1 MIYYRYKMRFYWS
14 LPLLSDALLY
24 PPIAGTYHASV
35 RWKKLTHLHPGHRD
49 VLTVSIYLI
58 TRCFF
63 FELEGSVSF
72 LDEPRR
78 VSKVN
83 LFSDV
88 FFPLSDAELFSLVVD
103 DKSVASLHG
112 RPSSSLWQVASIATS
127 PSKSC
132 LSSHSFKTVG
142 ILLHPLTRGAF
153 SDYW

>member
-1 MIYYRYKMRFYWS
+1 M
-14 LPLLSDALLY
+14 
-24 PPIAGTYHASV
+24 
-35 RWKKLTHLHPGHRD
+35 
-49 VLTVSIYLI
+49 LTVSIYLI

-112 RPSSSLWQVASIATS
+112 LPSSSL
-127 PSKSC
+127 
-132 LSSHSFKTVG
+132 
-142 ILLHPLTRGAF
+142 
-153 SDYW
+153 